1 MSGRAADESCCGS
14 TVSLFED
21 LWRAGEIAEIAR
33 QDCRTGFGRSECRM
47 FVVLVVE
54 AYRRTGVVSL
64 RQSLERARR
73 AARDGT
79 GDAIGEIIEQTLR
92 MN

>member
-1 MSGRAADESCCGS
+1 MSGRAAEESCCGS

-21 LWRAGEIAEIAR
+21 LWRTCEIAEIAR
-33 QDCRTGFGRSECRM
+33 QDCRTGFGRSEGRT

-54 AYRRTGVVSL
+54 ACRRIGVVSL

-79 GDAIGEIIEQTLR
+79 GDAIDETTEQTVR